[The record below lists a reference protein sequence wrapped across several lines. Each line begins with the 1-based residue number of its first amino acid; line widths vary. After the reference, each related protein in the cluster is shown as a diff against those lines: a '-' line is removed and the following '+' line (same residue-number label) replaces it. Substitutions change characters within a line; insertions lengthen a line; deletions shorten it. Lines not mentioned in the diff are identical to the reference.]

1 MMCGPPTAYSKLAA
15 CDQSRRN
22 TQKTTTGKLQDC
34 YNSTRLFIRQC
45 VSLSVR
51 QGLSLSVP
59 QFVGPSV
66 GQCVNVSISDR
77 LSFGVSEKLKTEE

>member
-1 MMCGPPTAYSKLAA
+1 
-15 CDQSRRN
+15 
-22 TQKTTTGKLQDC
+22 
-34 YNSTRLFIRQC
+34 
-45 VSLSVR
+45 
-51 QGLSLSVP
+51 LSVP